1 MKDTVG
7 GYELRKLWE
16 ELQQYKPGEN
26 GSIIFNFER
35 FKRVHDI
42 TPDAELIDF
51 KESGE
56 GMKPISEEEAK
67 MLYAFRMVWKAE
79 KEKTERPIHDQ
90 LVSNG

>member
-1 MKDTVG
+1 M
-7 GYELRKLWE
+7 
-16 ELQQYKPGEN
+16 
-26 GSIIFNFER
+26 
-35 FKRVHDI
+35 HDI

-79 KEKTERPIHDQ
+79 KEKTERTIHDQ
-90 LVSNG
+90 LVSSGWKLMTIGFVLINISPGMEKKVFDTMMKCDIAWR